1 MCGPSSALKAIN
13 TSIQDFAGQVKDE
26 AGQIFGD
33 ASQVFNTVMNSVKGI
48 IAGGPS
54 QFGYSQGEFS
64 AKNAAAV
71 NAGGA
76 EARNLKAAAASSAA
90 AVGGGN
96 VATPAGATQAA
107 VLSADQ
113 RAAADTASAENA
125 ILQEGFATGRDNFFK
140 ANELAER
147 APSVFSVANEANSN
161 VSHAQHEAATSQTN
175 IDEQSNWAM
184 NDVMKLGSSALGGWA
199 TGGFKLPGMGGSKPA
214 NG

>member
-90 AVGGGN
+90 AVGG
-96 VATPAGATQAA
+96 ATTTTISPLGA
-107 VLSADQ
+107 
-113 RAAADTASAENA
+113 ASA
-125 ILQEGFATGRDNFFK
+125 
-140 ANELAER
+140 
-147 APSVFSVANEANSN
+147 
-161 VSHAQHEAATSQTN
+161 
-175 IDEQSNWAM
+175 
-184 NDVMKLGSSALGGWA
+184 
-199 TGGFKLPGMGGSKPA
+199 
-214 NG
+214 